1 MTRRTGK
8 YELTINGRASR
19 GAWITLQV
27 SAQLAA
33 DQGHTVT
40 LRRVEWNDDESPAAR
55 RQCAAT
61 RRQESE

>member
-1 MTRRTGK
+1 MQRRTGK
-8 YELTINGRASR
+8 YEITINGKASR

-40 LRRVEWNDDESPAAR
+40 LRRVVWDEDESPAAR
-55 RQCAAT
+55 RAQRE
-61 RRQESE
+61 RR